1 METLGKLFGSEARVK
16 ILRLFFLNEEVGF
29 EMKEIEKRTKLKAPT
44 VRREIAVLKSIG
56 FIKKK
61 SFSKELPPKKKV
73 QGWFLDSNF
82 SYKKELKD
90 LVLNTDMIDKGD
102 IISRF
107 KKTGTIKLLVVS
119 GIFIKEND
127 SRTDI
132 LIVGENLKRASIE
145 NTLRSIES
153 EIGKELSYAF
163 FDTKE
168 FKYRVEMYDKFIY
181 DVLDYPHE
189 RLVDKIGLPDKFTR
203 I

>member
-1 METLGKLFGSEARVK
+1 MEILGKLFGSEARVK
-16 ILRLFFLNEEVGF
+16 ILRLFFLNEETGF
-29 EMKEIEKRTKLKAPT
+29 EMKEIEKRTKLKALT
-44 VRREIAVLKSIG
+44 VRKEIAALKSIG

-61 SFSKELPPKKKV
+61 YFSKDLPLKKKV
-73 QGWFLDSNF
+73 QGWFLDNNF
-82 SYKKELKD
+82 SYKRELKD
-90 LVLNTDMIDKGD
+90 LVLNTDMIDRGD

-107 KKTGTIKLLVVS
+107 KKTGVIKLLVVS

-132 LIVGENLKRASIE
+132 LIVGENLKRSSIE
-145 NTLRSIES
+145 NVLRSIES

-168 FKYRVEMYDKFIY
+168 FKYRIEMYDKFIY

-203 I
+203 L

>member
-16 ILRLFFLNEEVGF
+16 ILRLFFLNEDVGF
-29 EMKEIEKRTKLKAPT
+29 EMKEIEKRTKLKSPT
-44 VRREIAVLKSIG
+44 VRKEIAVLKSIG

-61 SFSKELPPKKKV
+61 YFSKDLPPKKKV
-73 QGWFLDSNF
+73 YGWFFDNSF

-90 LVLNTDMIDKGD
+90 LVLNTDMINRGD
-102 IISRF
+102 IINRF
-107 KKTGTIKLLVVS
+107 KKTGAIKLLVVS

-132 LIVGENLKRASIE
+132 LIVGENLKRSAIE

-189 RLVDKIGLPDKFTR
+189 RLIDKIGLPDKFTR

>member
-1 METLGKLFGSEARVK
+1 LLFVACCYFFQNARVEADVHVSD
-16 ILRLFFLNEEVGF
+16 LAYFFQCRYGSLHRLW
-29 EMKEIEKRTKLKAPT
+29 I
-44 VRREIAVLKSIG
+44 
-56 FIKKK
+56 
-61 SFSKELPPKKKV
+61 
-73 QGWFLDSNF
+73 WFLDNNF
-82 SYKKELKD
+82 SYKRELKD
-90 LVLNTDMIDKGD
+90 LVLNTDMIDRGD

-107 KKTGTIKLLVVS
+107 KKTGVIKLLVVS

-132 LIVGENLKRASIE
+132 LIVGENLKRSSIE
-145 NTLRSIES
+145 NVLRSIES

-203 I
+203 L